1 MKQRLSL
8 SLGGTFLCSL
18 CPLPFLVFFALPMFI
33 LSDGVRVLNKHEVS
47 AMPRPV
53 PQQDPQRDSPCSNKY
68 DSLITQAAERY
79 DLSADFLCRV
89 INADGPPG
97 HLRPGVASELGVKNL
112 SDPNEIVPAVAKL
125 LSRYLQRFGTE
136 TLAAAAYDAGPA
148 AVQKYHGVPPY
159 GSTRQFVARV
169 MRGAK
174 KSPEAEQQEKV
185 LIPSVIH
192 ESEGGFEG
200 TWTRQGNTF
209 DAVWNNGAKA
219 TLTIEKFDQDQI
231 VIKRDDTGASVSH
244 NFKATY
250 TGRLSGNSIVDG
262 KVAYEQNG
270 NKWAG
275 TWSARW

>member
-1 MKQRLSL
+1 M
-8 SLGGTFLCSL
+8 
-18 CPLPFLVFFALPMFI
+18 
-33 LSDGVRVLNKHEVS
+33 
-47 AMPRPV
+47 
-53 PQQDPQRDSPCSNKY
+53 
-68 DSLITQAAERY
+68 TQAAERY
-79 DLSADFLCRV
+79 DISADFLCRV

-97 HLRPGVASELGVKNL
+97 HLRPGTARELGVKNP
-112 SDPNEIVPAVAKL
+112 SDPNEIIPAVAKL
-125 LSRYLQRFGTE
+125 LSRYLQRFGSE

-148 AVQKYHGVPPY
+148 AVQKYHGVPPIAE
-159 GSTRQFVARV
+159 TRRFVARV
-169 MRGAK
+169 MHGAK
-174 KSPEAEQQEKV
+174 KSQESEPQEEV
-185 LIPSVIH
+185 AIPNVIH
-192 ESEGGFEG
+192 ESESGFEG

-219 TLTIEKFDQDQI
+219 TLTIEKFDGDQV

-270 NKWAG
+270 NKWDG